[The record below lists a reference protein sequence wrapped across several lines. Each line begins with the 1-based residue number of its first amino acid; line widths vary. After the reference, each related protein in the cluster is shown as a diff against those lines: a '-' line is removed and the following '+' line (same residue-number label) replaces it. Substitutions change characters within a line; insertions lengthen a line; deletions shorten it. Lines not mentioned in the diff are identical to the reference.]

1 MKLPLLLQEL
11 SLTSSTAK
19 TPVATASMLL
29 SATGGCP
36 ALRRLKFCSRLPI
49 DLKSVRTKGPGGQ
62 HAADHAVLSGC
73 GVACLQP
80 LPRRLASL
88 HWTLPRTSSVAA
100 AGSDVCWAD
109 SLRRMQQLTCSART
123 WPAWLRAR
131 RRASRAACSS

>member
-1 MKLPLLLQEL
+1 VKLPLLLQEL

-88 HWTLPRTSSVAA
+88 HWTLPRTSSVAELVDLPA
-100 AGSDVCWAD
+100 LACLGIPRFLDVSRNRFS
-109 SLRRMQQLTCSART
+109 SLRRVL
-123 WPAWLRAR
+123 
-131 RRASRAACSS
+131 AAATA